1 MSIAQIQ
8 YRYAKALYEH
18 SKEKGEV
25 EGVFKDIS
33 YIRQV
38 TTESRELNRMFF
50 SPVVK
55 PAKKAAVLHLVFDG
69 RISDATI
76 KFLELI
82 IAKGRESNIREI
94 TETFIG
100 IYNESKNIIDAHI
113 TTAVAIDDA
122 LRNEIKAKL
131 KAQLNK
137 DIYLKEKVD
146 AKILG
151 GYILRVK
158 DKQEDKSLSTKLNR
172 LKRDFEANR
181 INA

>member
-8 YRYAKALYEH
+8 FRYANALYQH
-18 SKEKGEV
+18 AKETGET
-25 EGVFKDIS
+25 ESVFNDIS

-38 TTESRELNRMFF
+38 TTESRELYRMFF

-55 PAKKAAVLHLVFDG
+55 PGKKVQVLRIVFEG
-69 RISDATI
+69 RISDATL

-82 IAKGRESNIREI
+82 IEKGREALIREI
-94 TETFIG
+94 ADTFIQ
-100 IYNESKNIIDAHI
+100 IYNESKNKIEANI
-113 TTAVAIDDA
+113 TTAVAIDDQ

-131 KAQLNK
+131 KEQLNK
-137 DIYLKEKVD
+137 DINLKEKID
-146 AKILG
+146 SKILG

-158 DKQEDKSLSTKLNR
+158 DKQEDRSLRTKLNR
-172 LKRDFEANR
+172 MKREFEANR